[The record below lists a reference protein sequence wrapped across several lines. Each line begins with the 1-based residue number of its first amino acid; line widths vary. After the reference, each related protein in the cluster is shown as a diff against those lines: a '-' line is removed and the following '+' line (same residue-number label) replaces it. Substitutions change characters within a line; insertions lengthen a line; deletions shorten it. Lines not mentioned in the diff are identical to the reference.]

1 MTSITL
7 HLWRESAPLSPFL
20 RVWMG
25 LTDYRQ
31 RAKNTTDYR
40 QKEKK
45 LPTTDIIDICFQK
58 EEYFVFFGSN
68 QIKFWLISWSNGKNS
83 RFVDTSTCTLL
94 QPISKSQK
102 SDIENTTH
110 LYILLK
116 RQRWKTEHFL
126 FRWTSQVFT
135 QIHHK
140 TRVLNEFAER
150 IKISTKTIVPFPNLR
165 EMLSLRLLD
174 RAFIDFA

>member
-40 QKEKK
+40 RKEKK

-58 EEYFVFFGSN
+58 EAYFVFFGSN
-68 QIKFWLISWSNGKNS
+68 QIKFWLISWSNGKNARLLIQVHVHCYNQYQNHRS
-83 RFVDTSTCTLL
+83 QTLKIL
-94 QPISKSQK
+94 PIYIFYWKGKGEKPNISCFDGRHKS
-102 SDIENTTH
+102 
-110 LYILLK
+110 LLK
-116 RQRWKTEHFL
+116 Y
-126 FRWTSQVFT
+126 TS
-135 QIHHK
+135 K
-140 TRVLNEFAER
+140 RGYW
-150 IKISTKTIVPFPNLR
+150 
-165 EMLSLRLLD
+165 MSLQSV
-174 RAFIDFA
+174 

>member
-7 HLWRESAPLSPFL
+7 HIWRESAPLSPFL

-102 SDIENTTH
+102 PDIENTTH

-126 FRWTSQVFT
+126 FRWTSQVFA
-135 QIHHK
+135 QVHLK
-140 TRVLNEFAER
+140 TRVLNEFAKR

-165 EMLSLRLLD
+165 QMLSLRLLD